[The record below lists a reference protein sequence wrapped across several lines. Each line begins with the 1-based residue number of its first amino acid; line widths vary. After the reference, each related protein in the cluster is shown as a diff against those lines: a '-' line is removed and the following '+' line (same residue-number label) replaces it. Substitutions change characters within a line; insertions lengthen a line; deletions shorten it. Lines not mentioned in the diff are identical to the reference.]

1 MEKTHQKPLVGAY
14 LLLVKDNQVLL
25 QKRKSGVL
33 DGKYSLV
40 AGHTECGEN
49 VIQAIKREAEEESN
63 IILNENEIEVK
74 VVVQRPNA
82 FYKGVPTD
90 IIDFFIYA
98 QNYFGE
104 IKNNEPNKCS
114 ELKFYPIDNLPEE
127 TLPHVKQAIQAY
139 KEHRTFLIV

>member
-1 MEKTHQKPLVGAY
+1 MEEVHQKPLVGAY
-14 LLLVKDNQVLL
+14 LLLVKDNKVLL

-40 AGHTECGEN
+40 AGHTESGEN
-49 VIQAIKREAEEESN
+49 VLQAIKREAQEESN
-63 IILNENEIEVK
+63 IILNENDLEVK

-82 FYKGVPTD
+82 FYKGTPTD

-98 QNYFGE
+98 QNYQGE
-104 IKNNEPNKCS
+104 IKNNEPQKCS
-114 ELKFYPIDNLPEE
+114 ELKFCPIDELPVE

-139 KEHRTFLIV
+139 KENRTFLIV